1 MKNLS
6 YLLALHSIEGL
17 GSVRL
22 KMLLDYFEDPKLA
35 WEASKKEWE
44 SLRLQR
50 RVIEGWINVRKKLD
64 PEDYL
69 QRILK
74 SGVGIL
80 TFFDPDYPALLKQI
94 YDAPLIL
101 YFKGNKKILNQ
112 KSIGVVGTRQV
123 TGYGRAVTEKLT
135 QELVEARLVIVS
147 GLARG
152 VDSIAHRTVIDNG
165 GLTVAVLGAGLN
177 NIYPP
182 ENLRLS
188 QEIIDK
194 GGVVLCENPPDYLI
208 VPGVFPSRNR
218 IISGLSLGVLVTE
231 AAKDSGSLITARFA
245 LEQGRE
251 VFAVPGPIT
260 SYFSAGPANLIKEG
274 AKLVTSAE
282 DILSELGIGANKR
295 VTLSASEESSFSD
308 LEKQILKF
316 LENEQKHIDEISK
329 KLNKPSSE
337 VSASLI
343 KLEIQGI
350 IKSLGGGVYIKSFP
364 AEKIGFSKSSS

>member
-218 IISGLSLGVLVTE
+218 IISGLARGVLVIE
-231 AAKDSGSLITARFA
+231 GGEDSGSLITAKCA
-245 LEQGRE
+245 LEQNRE
-251 VFAVPGPIT
+251 VMAVPGNINCPT
-260 SYFSAGPANLIKEG
+260 SHGPNHLIKIG
-274 AKLVTSAE
+274 AKAVTTYLDVLETLNLELVSQFT
-282 DILSELGIGANKR
+282 DNKKIIP
-295 VTLSASEESSFSD
+295 SSEEEKILLEFLSS
-308 LEKQILKF
+308 QP
-316 LENEQKHIDEISK
+316 QHIDEIIQKS
-329 KLNKPSSE
+329 KLNTSIANAALTTMELKG
-337 VSASLI
+337 VVRH
-343 KLEIQGI
+343 
-350 IKSLGGGVYIKSFP
+350 LGGGNYVLSR
-364 AEKIGFSKSSS
+364 